1 MTTSTIQSLIDKR
14 ANIWAEYQ
22 QVLTRADDNGYSAED
37 ATTLDRIDV
46 DIRKLSE
53 DIERMERG
61 AALDAKLS
69 AVDRS
74 AVPGPPGEGGSEPD
88 AEARYAEAFGAWVRS
103 GQAGVS
109 GELRS
114 VLESGFSASDE
125 MRALGA
131 ATGAAGGFT
140 VPQGFRAVLTETMKY
155 YGAMLGVANVF
166 ETETGNDLPWP
177 GNDDTG
183 NEGAYLAENTAV
195 TEQDVVFTTKTL
207 KAHTINSKLVRVAI
221 QLIQDTAFDIDTW
234 LPRKLGE
241 RIGRRANRAF
251 TTGTGTNEPEGV
263 QTNAVI
269 GKTGA
274 TGQTTSI
281 TYDDLVDLEHSVDIA
296 YRNERSRFMLHDLS
310 LAKARK
316 LKDSQNRPLW
326 EPSLQVGT
334 PSLLNGRGYVINNDM
349 PQMAASAKS
358 ILFGDFYA
366 GYLIRQV
373 QARQAMRLTE
383 RYAEFLQV
391 GFLAFERHDGKPDD
405 TGAVRAYSNSA
416 T

>member
-1 MTTSTIQSLIDKR
+1 MPTIQSLIDKR
-14 ANIWAEYQ
+14 ANVWSEYQ
-22 QVLTRADDNGYSAED
+22 QVLARADDNGFAAED
-37 ATTLDRIDV
+37 AATLDRIDA

-53 DIERMERG
+53 DIERMETA
-61 AALDAKLS
+61 AALDAKFS
-69 AVDRS
+69 TIDRS
-74 AVPGPPGEGGSEPD
+74 GVPGAAPEGNDSTD
-88 AEARYAEAFGAWVRS
+88 SEARYSEAFGAWVRS
-103 GQAGVS
+103 GQAGIDA
-109 GELRS
+109 ELRA
-114 VLESGFSASDE
+114 VLQSGFSINDE

-140 VPQGFRAVLTETMKY
+140 VPQGFRAILTETMKY
-155 YGAMLGVANVF
+155 FGPMLAVANTF
-166 ETETGNDLPWP
+166 ETDTGNDLPWP

-221 QLIQDTAFDIDTW
+221 QLIQDSAFDIDTF

-274 TGQTTSI
+274 TGQTTSV
-281 TYDDLVDLEHSVDIA
+281 TYDDLIDLEHSVDVA
-296 YRNERSRFMLHDLS
+296 YRNERSRYMLHDLS
-310 LAKARK
+310 LARVRK
-316 LKDSQNRPLW
+316 LKDSQGRPLW
-326 EPSLQVGT
+326 EPSLQVGA
-334 PSLLNGRGYVINNDM
+334 PSTLNGRGYIINNDM

-358 ILFGDFYA
+358 VLFGDFFA

-373 QARQAMRLTE
+373 RARQAMRLTE

-405 TGAVRAYSNSA
+405 AGAIRAYANSA